1 MPFGDAFLG
10 NMPFGVSFLGN
21 MPFGDAFLCD
31 TILALVG
38 LAKPG
43 GDTTLR
49 SFELIG
55 HGCQWPTGPKDPA
68 IPGGGCS
75 GIGPLGMAVVAA
87 SCLVSR
93 LPCCVVVG
101 CASIFA
107 ALVSD
112 VTKVEGDR
120 TVACG

>member
-10 NMPFGVSFLGN
+10 NMPFGDAFLGN
-21 MPFGDAFLCD
+21 MPFGDAFLGNMPFGDALLCD

-49 SFELIG
+49 SFVLIG

-68 IPGGGCS
+68 MPGGGCS
-75 GIGPLGMAVVAA
+75 GIGLEGIAVAA
-87 SCLVSR
+87 DACAVPGM
-93 LPCCVVVG
+93 PC
-101 CASIFA
+101 
-107 ALVSD
+107 
-112 VTKVEGDR
+112 
-120 TVACG
+120 